1 MPETLSGLSVITPA
15 AWWALLTLGIPL
27 LIHLF
32 SRSRGRLVKIGHIDL
47 VRKAR
52 RLQVTEL
59 KLTQWLLLLLRLLI
73 LTLAVLL
80 LAGLATAGLQSS
92 DKPTI
97 YLTPAWLSNATAEE
111 TDHLLNTAEQTPG
124 SRILV
129 LQSGFPAADRK
140 QLRSYQS
147 QGLQEVTDISN
158 TWALLAERLS
168 LEDHRGEVTVYTTD
182 RVFQFG
188 SRQPDLPRAVV
199 WRFSQARQTPVIDQ
213 EPMRVLIAFHP
224 DRAADAS
231 LFSAVLATLKEHRLP
246 GLIWES
252 ISLDQLGKEPVEAD
266 WLIHLGDRE
275 ISPAILKKNMTATVV
290 LSDTGAQTGE
300 NVSQFI
306 DLPFY
311 PFSTFRLDHYSRL
324 SATAESSSRIAEENI
339 LLATSDGSPLLLE
352 SYFGPTR
359 LLQFNSRFNPRWSSI
374 TQQAEFPEL
383 LLQLMTGTG
392 QETLRYPDARLDPL
406 NLQTDLGQ
414 HVTDIP
420 LPRRSL
426 QGLLATLLLLL
437 WITERWLSERGPREE
452 H

>member
-1 MPETLSGLSVITPA
+1 MPETLSALSVVTPA
-15 AWWALLTLGIPL
+15 AWWGLLTLGIPL

-73 LTLAVLL
+73 LILAVLL

-97 YLTPAWLSNATAEE
+97 YLTPAWLSSASPEE
-111 TDHLLNTAEQTPG
+111 VDHLLTTAEQTPG

-129 LQSGFPAADRK
+129 LQPGFPATDRK
-140 QLRSYQS
+140 QLKSYQG
-147 QGLQEVTDISN
+147 QGLQEVIDISN

-168 LEDHRGEVTVYTTD
+168 LENHRGEVTVYTTD
-182 RVFQFG
+182 HMLQFG
-188 SRQPDLPRAVV
+188 SRQPDLPRDIK
-199 WRFSQARQTPVIDQ
+199 WRISQPQQTPVIDQ
-213 EPMRVLIAFHP
+213 EAIRVLFAFHP

-231 LFSAVLATLKEHRLP
+231 LFSAVFAALKGHRLP
-246 GLIWES
+246 GLRWES
-252 ISLDQLGKEPVEAD
+252 ISLDQLGKEPIEAH
-266 WLIHLGDRE
+266 WLIHLGDKE
-275 ISPAILKKNMTATVV
+275 VSHALLNGIKTATVI
-290 LSDTGAQTGE
+290 LSDTGTGSVE
-300 NVSQFI
+300 KTSQFI

-311 PFSTFRLDHYSRL
+311 PFSAFRLDQYSRH
-324 SATAESSSRIAEENI
+324 SATAESNSRIAKANI

-352 SYFGPTR
+352 SYFGGTR

-374 TQQAEFPEL
+374 AQQVEFPEL
-383 LLQLMTGTG
+383 LLQLMTGAN
-392 QETLRYPDARLDPL
+392 QETLRYPAARVDPL
-406 NLQTDLGQ
+406 NLQTALGKSA
-414 HVTDIP
+414 TDIP

-426 QGLLATLLLLL
+426 QSLLAILLVLL
-437 WITERWLSERGPREE
+437 WITERWLSERGRREE